1 MVKSPA
7 ESGRS
12 PMLDDPGVTL
22 PRVLGPVDAICLI
35 VGSVIGSGIFLVP
48 AKVAS
53 EIHSIG
59 GIVMVWV
66 IGGLLS
72 AAGALTLAELGA
84 MLPHAGGQYVY
95 LREAYG
101 RRAAFLFGWTE
112 FLVVRAG
119 SMATL
124 AAAFGRFCEE
134 IIPAPW
140 SSRAAAGGNGELLW
154 QMAIAVTAIAT
165 LSLLNVL
172 GTRLGSGV
180 QVVGTILK
188 VGMLL
193 VMIFLPFGLGLADP
207 SRLTPAWSSDLTM
220 AGVMTAL
227 VSVLWAYDGWV
238 NLTPLAE
245 EVREPEKNIPRA
257 LILGML
263 LLILLYVSMTIVYH
277 MVLPMEEIAGL
288 ADPIRAGG
296 RGVAA
301 VFWERLIGPAGI
313 TLISLVVMA
322 STFIS
327 LNGNALTGPR
337 AYFAM
342 ARDGLFPDRLR
353 RLHSRFQTPANAIL
367 AQGIWAILLSVAAG
381 LLVLAQARGYLG
393 GTKAKPMY
401 DILYTFV
408 IFGGTIFYTLAISS
422 VFILRRTMP
431 DLPRA
436 YRTWAY
442 PATPAI
448 YVLVSGFL
456 LINILIQ
463 SPVESLACL
472 VVVVLGL
479 PAYLH
484 FQRRSDARR
493 RTT

>member
-1 MVKSPA
+1 
-7 ESGRS
+7 
-12 PMLDDPGVTL
+12 
-22 PRVLGPVDAICLI
+22 
-35 VGSVIGSGIFLVP
+35 
-48 AKVAS
+48 
-53 EIHSIG
+53 
-59 GIVMVWV
+59 
-66 IGGLLS
+66 
-72 AAGALTLAELGA
+72 
-84 MLPHAGGQYVY
+84 
-95 LREAYG
+95 
-101 RRAAFLFGWTE
+101 
-112 FLVVRAG
+112 
-119 SMATL
+119 
-124 AAAFGRFCEE
+124 
-134 IIPAPW
+134 
-140 SSRAAAGGNGELLW
+140 
-154 QMAIAVTAIAT
+154 
-165 LSLLNVL
+165 
-172 GTRLGSGV
+172 
-180 QVVGTILK
+180 
-188 VGMLL
+188 
-193 VMIFLPFGLGLADP
+193 
-207 SRLTPAWSSDLTM
+207 
-220 AGVMTAL
+220 
-227 VSVLWAYDGWV
+227 
-238 NLTPLAE
+238 
-245 EVREPEKNIPRA
+245 
-257 LILGML
+257 
-263 LLILLYVSMTIVYH
+263 
-277 MVLPMEEIAGL
+277 
-288 ADPIRAGG
+288 
-296 RGVAA
+296 
-301 VFWERLIGPAGI
+301 
-313 TLISLVVMA
+313 MA

-381 LLVLAQARGYLG
+381 LLVLAHARGYLG